1 MRIVSLSVTEA
12 SRNFADCV
20 NRARYQGTTFVL
32 HKNGVAVARIVPESS
47 AGAGPEV
54 DSTAAATPVSATQ
67 PAGQQA
73 GRESAGQDLADQD
86 FANQDIGDRDI
97 ADRDLGAR
105 PPVTRHD
112 IW

>member
-32 HKNGVAVARIVPESS
+32 HKNGVAVARIVPEAS
-47 AGAGPEV
+47 AQAGSEVETAPEPVAAPSIQPQAESPGEPAAGP
-54 DSTAAATPVSATQ
+54 PV
-67 PAGQQA
+67 
-73 GRESAGQDLADQD
+73 R
-86 FANQDIGDRDI
+86 
-97 ADRDLGAR
+97 R
-105 PPVTRHD
+105 PD

>member
-32 HKNGVAVARIVPESS
+32 HKNGVAVARIVPEAS
-47 AGAGPEV
+47 AQAEPEPEIAPAQSIASPTEQPTENA
-54 DSTAAATPVSATQ
+54 DEPAA
-67 PAGQQA
+67 
-73 GRESAGQDLADQD
+73 
-86 FANQDIGDRDI
+86 
-97 ADRDLGAR
+97 
-105 PPVTRHD
+105 PPPRKRHD